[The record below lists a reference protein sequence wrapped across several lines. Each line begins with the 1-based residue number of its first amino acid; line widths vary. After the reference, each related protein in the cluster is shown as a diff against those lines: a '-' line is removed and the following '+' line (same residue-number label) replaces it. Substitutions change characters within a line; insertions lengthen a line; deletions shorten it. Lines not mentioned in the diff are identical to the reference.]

1 MVEIKKGSVT
11 SFVNYIYDQW
21 LDESERYSDPVDFE
35 GICVVAMYDVMKPI
49 LNELIK
55 ETPFMLSS
63 AEFSDY
69 EYDWYDDEFVL
80 TINSEGE
87 VYVEKVY
94 VPEKDIYLNVG
105 DCIVFLHND
114 CNSKFIKYNKG
125 AKIIAFEIGGVDDE
139 DECDCEPCCDENGVQ
154 IKIEKDNDGEMQG
167 FTKIYNDKEGYHSIS
182 FYSTNQNLIEK
193 ALEVLND

>member
-11 SFVNYIYDQW
+11 SFVDYIYDQW

-63 AEFSDY
+63 VEFSGY
-69 EYDWYDDEFVL
+69 EYDWYGDEFVL

-114 CNSKFIKYNKG
+114 CNSKFIKYNEG
-125 AKIIAFEIGGVDDE
+125 AKIIAFEIDDIDDE
-139 DECDCEPCCDENGVQ
+139 DECDCEYCRNENGVKM
-154 IKIEKDNDGEMQG
+154 KIEKDDDGEMQG
-167 FTKIYNDKEGYHSIS
+167 FTKIINDKDGYHSIS
-182 FYSTNQNLIEK
+182 FYSTSQNLIEK
-193 ALEVLND
+193 ALEIFE

>member
-11 SFVNYIYDQW
+11 SFVDYIYDQW
-21 LDESERYSDPVDFE
+21 LEESERYSDPVDFE
-35 GICVVAMYDVMKPI
+35 GVCVVAMYDVMKPI

-55 ETPFMLSS
+55 ETPFMLSN

-69 EYDWYDDEFVL
+69 AYDWYGDEFVL

-114 CNSKFIKYNKG
+114 CNSKFIKYNEG
-125 AKIIAFEIGGVDDE
+125 AKIIAFEIDDINDE
-139 DECDCEPCCDENGVQ
+139 DECDCEYCCDENGVKT
-154 IKIEKDNDGEMQG
+154 KIEKDDDGEMQG
-167 FTKIYNDKEGYHSIS
+167 FTKIYNDKDGYHSIS
-182 FYSTNQNLIEK
+182 FYSTSQNLIEK
-193 ALEVLND
+193 ALEIFE

>member
-11 SFVNYIYDQW
+11 SFVDYIYDQW
-21 LDESERYSDPVDFE
+21 LDETERYSDPVDFE

-55 ETPFMLSS
+55 ETPFMLSNV
-63 AEFSDY
+63 EFSDY

-80 TINSEGE
+80 TINGEGE

-105 DCIVFLHND
+105 DCTVFLHND
-114 CNSKFIKYNKG
+114 CNSKFIKYNEG

-139 DECDCEPCCDENGVQ
+139 DECDCEPCCDENGIQ
-154 IKIEKDNDGEMQG
+154 IKIKKDDDGEMQG
-167 FTKIYNDKEGYHSIS
+167 FTKVYNDKEGYHSIS
-182 FYSTNQNLIEK
+182 FYSTNQDLIEK
-193 ALEVLND
+193 ALEVMND

>member
-11 SFVNYIYDQW
+11 SFVDYIYDQW

-63 AEFSDY
+63 AEFSGY
-69 EYDWYDDEFVL
+69 EYDWYGDEFVL

-114 CNSKFIKYNKG
+114 CNSKFIKYNEG
-125 AKIIAFEIGGVDDE
+125 AKIIAFEIDDINNE
-139 DECDCEPCCDENGVQ
+139 DECDCEHCRNDNGVKL
-154 IKIEKDNDGEMQG
+154 KIEKDDDGEMQG

-182 FYSTNQNLIEK
+182 FYSTSQNLIEK
-193 ALEVLND
+193 ALEIFE

>member
-11 SFVNYIYDQW
+11 SFVDYIYDQW

-63 AEFSDY
+63 AEFSGY
-69 EYDWYDDEFVL
+69 EYDWYGDEFVL

-114 CNSKFIKYNKG
+114 CNSKFIKYNEG
-125 AKIIAFEIGGVDDE
+125 AKIIAFEIDDIDDE
-139 DECDCEPCCDENGVQ
+139 DECDCEYCRNENGVKM
-154 IKIEKDNDGEMQG
+154 KIEKDDDGEMQG
-167 FTKIYNDKEGYHSIS
+167 FTKIINDKDGYHSIS
-182 FYSTNQNLIEK
+182 FYSTSQNLIEK
-193 ALEVLND
+193 ALEIFE